1 MRRHAVTDGKTD
13 SMRATMLRLTLL
25 AGVAALPAWALQA
38 SAQLSP
44 ATPDRD
50 RPAAATEGSTN
61 PSGAAPAMGSSSNPG
76 GTPGSRVEPPSAG
89 AARGN
94 EPRADSIRPDGPRQ
108 GQRAGQGV
116 DTPPRAAAGEG
127 AARPDAATGAA
138 TPGAVRTESGQE
150 AVRIDDGTRLGS
162 LESGANSFTEGQAR
176 SRIEAA
182 GFSNV
187 QALRKDGNGIWRGRA
202 MQGGQQV
209 EVGLDYRGNV
219 ATQ

>member
-1 MRRHAVTDGKTD
+1 
-13 SMRATMLRLTLL
+13 MRATMLRLTLL
-25 AGVAALPAWALQA
+25 AGVAAMPAWTLQA
-38 SAQLSP
+38 SAQISP
-44 ATPDRD
+44 AAPDRD

-61 PSGAAPAMGSSSNPG
+61 PSGGAPAMGTSSNPG

-94 EPRADSIRPDGPRQ
+94 EPRADSIRPDGPAQ

-116 DTPPRAAAGEG
+116 ATPPRNDVGEP
-127 AARPDAATGAA
+127 ALRPDAATGATTTGPA
-138 TPGAVRTESGQE
+138 RTESGQE
-150 AVRIDDGTRLGS
+150 AVRIDEGTRLGS
-162 LESGANSFTEGQAR
+162 LEAGANSFTEGQAR

-187 QALRKDGNGIWRGRA
+187 EGLNKDGNGIWRGRA
-202 MQGGQQV
+202 MRGGQQV